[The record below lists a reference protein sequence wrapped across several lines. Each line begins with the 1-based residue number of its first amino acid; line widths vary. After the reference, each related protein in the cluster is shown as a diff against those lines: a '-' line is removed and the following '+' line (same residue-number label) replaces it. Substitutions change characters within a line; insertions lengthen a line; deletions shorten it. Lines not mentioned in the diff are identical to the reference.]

1 MMSAAR
7 RINHDPANPARSPPS
22 NATLGFGS
30 VLARK
35 KNTGQAQIQARITA
49 TVARLR
55 LMGSVG
61 AAVIMAALVALAAS
75 SVPARAQQYQVV
87 ASCDSISNPGAV
99 GTGMQGY
106 MDTAGRICTTGGG
119 TSSSS
124 GSATFRCTGTITLP
138 AGGGTYTTVSRTYG
152 TMVSATPT
160 VAVTCANAAAT
171 AGGTVIIAGATM
183 KTTTQSITPGSFSLK
198 VYSATPTLTGTP
210 GNDSDFGPAV
220 STASRVCTIPIALS
234 ELGPNG
240 ASGDGAP
247 NAVNACVLKPATTSI
262 FLLLAAT
269 SAYVWGAAE
278 VITIEVFGFN

>member
-1 MMSAAR
+1 
-7 RINHDPANPARSPPS
+7 
-22 NATLGFGS
+22 
-30 VLARK
+30 
-35 KNTGQAQIQARITA
+35 
-49 TVARLR
+49 
-55 LMGSVG
+55 
-61 AAVIMAALVALAAS
+61 
-75 SVPARAQQYQVV
+75 
-87 ASCDSISNPGAV
+87 
-99 GTGMQGY
+99 
-106 MDTAGRICTTGGG
+106 
-119 TSSSS
+119 
-124 GSATFRCTGTITLP
+124 
-138 AGGGTYTTVSRTYG
+138 
-152 TMVSATPT
+152 MVSATPT